1 MRTCVVMP
9 CYRTKDT
16 AAEVIKS
23 IPIIV
28 ERIFAVDDGCP
39 ENTGKLLLSEVS
51 DPRLKVLFHDRNKGV
66 GGAVKTGYRAAL
78 EENYDIIIKI
88 DSDGQMDTG
97 CIPQFIE
104 KIESGTAVY
113 VKGNRFYFPENLIK
127 MPKIRMIGNFGL
139 SFFSKLVSGYWELMD
154 PANGYTAISNP
165 ALKILPLDKI
175 DDGYF
180 FENDVLFRL
189 GTFRAALDEV
199 PVDSIYKNE
208 RSSMRIPRILVT
220 FPFKYIARFIKRILY
235 NYFLRDFNLGSIY
248 ILISTLFLL
257 FGTGFGIYKWV
268 VSYETNVPS
277 TAGTV
282 MIPAVLVIFGMQFLL
297 SAINFD
303 MNYKRR
309 LVPKNNQDVRKA
321 R

>member
-23 IPIIV
+23 IPGEV

-39 ENTGKLLLSEVS
+39 ENTGKYLLSEVS
-51 DPRLKVLFHDRNKGV
+51 DPRLKVLFHDSNKGV
-66 GGAVKTGYRAAL
+66 GGAVKTGYTAAL

-113 VKGNRFYFPENLIK
+113 VKGNRFYFPDNLIK

-139 SFFSKLVSGYWELMD
+139 SFLSKLVSGYWELMD
-154 PANGYTAISNP
+154 PANGFTAISNP
-165 ALKILPLDKI
+165 ALRVLPLDKI
-175 DDGYF
+175 DNGYF

-189 GTFRAALDEV
+189 GTFRAAVDEV
-199 PVDSIYKNE
+199 PVDSIYKDE
-208 RSSMRIPRILVT
+208 RSGIRIPLILAT
-220 FPFKYIARFIKRILY
+220 FPFKYFIRFIKRILY
-235 NYFLRDFNLGSIY
+235 NYFLRDFNLGSVY
-248 ILISTLFLL
+248 ILFSTLLL
-257 FGTGFGIYKWV
+257 LSGTGFGIYKWA
-268 VSYETNVPS
+268 VSNETNVPS

-309 LVPKNNQDVRKA
+309 LVPKGN
-321 R
+321 